1 MINLE
6 AAMKPVAFDWGRIK
20 NIQKIHRLLYAVGLG
35 PVIGRLILLLTTKG
49 RKSGSK
55 RVTPLQYER
64 IENDY
69 YVGAARGMRADWVR
83 NLQCDPHV
91 EVRVGGR
98 CFSARAEIVNDP
110 SRFADF
116 LEVRLA
122 RHPHMVGFIMEKAH
136 GLPKHP
142 SREQLEELARTE
154 TLVILHPHKFSE
166 N

>member
-1 MINLE
+1 
-6 AAMKPVAFDWGRIK
+6 MKPVAFNWGRIK
-20 NIQKIHRLLYAVGLG
+20 NIQKIHRLLYAAGLG

-49 RKSGSK
+49 RKSGRE

-64 IENDY
+64 IGNDY

-83 NLQCDPHV
+83 NLQCDPQV

-98 CFSARAEIVNDP
+98 CFSAIAEIVHDP
-110 SRFADF
+110 SRFVDF

-122 RHPHMVGFIMEKAH
+122 RHPRLIGFIMEKAH

-166 N
+166 NEP